1 MTSASTHTFPMIQLL
16 PSRDKLPL
24 LTTCFVCL
32 ILFAVTSLCYP
43 GFFALQN
50 ISNLIGDNAVLGIAA
65 VGLTFVILSGGID
78 LSVGAVVGCA
88 SIFIASMV
96 ENHGWHPLLA
106 ITVTLAGGML
116 MGLVTGSLI
125 HYFELPSFL
134 VTLGGLFFARGVGLL
149 ISTESVSITHP
160 LYTTLATYVIPL
172 SHGAGL
178 SLVGA
183 LFLMLIAIGAFI
195 AAFRPFGRY
204 VYAVGGNEQ
213 SAILMGLPVARTK
226 IMVYTLA
233 GFCSALAGVARTMY
247 TSSGD
252 ALNGTGLELDAIAA
266 VVVGG
271 TLLSGGVGT
280 VFGTLVGVLIFGIIQ
295 LAISFDGRLSSW
307 WSRIAVG
314 ILLLAFILLQ
324 KLLQPREKSD

>member
-1 MTSASTHTFPMIQLL
+1 MTTPAILPASPLVRLL
-16 PSRDKLPL
+16 PGRDKLPL
-24 LTTCFVCL
+24 ITTCLVCV
-32 ILFAVTSLCYP
+32 ILFVTTSLCYP

-50 ISNLIGDNAVLGIAA
+50 MSNLIGDNAVLGIAA
-65 VGLTFVILSGGID
+65 IGITFVILSGGID

-88 SIFIASMV
+88 SIFIASMIQ
-96 ENHGWHPLLA
+96 NHHWHPLVAML
-106 ITVTLAGGML
+106 VTLAAGMA
-116 MGLVTGSLI
+116 MGCITGALI
-125 HYFELPSFL
+125 HCFELPPFL

-149 ISTESVSITHP
+149 ISTESISIDHP
-160 LYTTLATYVIPL
+160 LYTTLASYSLPL

-178 SLVGA
+178 SLIGA
-183 LFLMLIAIGAFI
+183 LFLVLVAIGAYI
-195 AAFRPFGRY
+195 ASYRPFGRY
-204 VYAVGGNEQ
+204 VYAIGGNEQ
-213 SAILMGLPVARTK
+213 SAVLMGLPVAWTK
-226 IMVYTLA
+226 ISVYTAA
-233 GFCSALAGVARTMY
+233 GFCSALAGVARTVY

-280 VFGTLVGVLIFGIIQ
+280 VFGTLIGVLIFGIIQ

-324 KLLQPREKSD
+324 KLLQPREK